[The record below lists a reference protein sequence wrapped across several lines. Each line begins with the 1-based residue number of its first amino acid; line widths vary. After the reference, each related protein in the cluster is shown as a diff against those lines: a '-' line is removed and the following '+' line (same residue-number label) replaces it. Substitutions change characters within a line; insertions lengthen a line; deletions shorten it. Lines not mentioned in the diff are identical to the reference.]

1 VITVSASVGYVPII
15 GVPFGFSGAAIN
27 LNASQQAAVMGI

>member
-1 VITVSASVGYVPII
+1 VTVTASVPYTPVI
-15 GVPFGFSGAAIN
+15 GAPLGFSGVGIN